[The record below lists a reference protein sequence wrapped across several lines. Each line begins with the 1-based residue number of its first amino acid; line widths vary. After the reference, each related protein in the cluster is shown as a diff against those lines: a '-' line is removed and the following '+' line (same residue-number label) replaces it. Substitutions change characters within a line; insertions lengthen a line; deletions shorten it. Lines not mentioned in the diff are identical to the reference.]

1 MCIFLHSQHFLSQRC
16 LLATLILE
24 PSEHLCRDWRAS
36 LGHPGSSSSR
46 GNPERRC
53 VPLPAL
59 PSLGITQFFLVIRK
73 GDWEG
78 LFLWKIMIFVRRY
91 LPVVAKG
98 LLLRKELWSH
108 ISLRICNIWASSQPW
123 LCCRHTYASSFPAL
137 GASSRN
143 SRVGMSFLSLSLW
156 HAEGHELPDDPH
168 PCPTS
173 HSLWEEAWVLLCLS
187 SVNIN

>member
-1 MCIFLHSQHFLSQRC
+1 MAQ
-16 LLATLILE
+16 
-24 PSEHLCRDWRAS
+24 
-36 LGHPGSSSSR
+36 LGRFISMMTWHGAHPRPQKYGRKGIMTTGVLRLKGISCTPVHR
-46 GNPERRC
+46 T
-53 VPLPAL
+53 PLPAL

-108 ISLRICNIWASSQPW
+108 ISLGICNIWASSQPW

-156 HAEGHELPDDPH
+156 RAEGHELPDDPH